1 MTVQLTGIGVSRG
14 IAIGKAYL
22 LQRGLPEV
30 SEYAIP
36 KAQIKDEV
44 TRFMRAVD
52 AARQQPWDP
61 SVQAL
66 AAVPDAVAK
75 LNQDIRWT
83 TVMGD
88 AFLARQAKV
97 MNAVQQTRSRARGE
111 QS

>member
-1 MTVQLTGIGVSRG
+1 MAP
-14 IAIGKAYL
+14 IALYPDPL
-22 LQRGLPEV
+22 LGQMLVASSYPLEIVEANQWLEQNRNLSGQAL
-30 SEYAIP
+30 
-36 KAQIKDEV
+36 
-44 TRFMRAVD
+44 VD